1 MNKIPYFA
9 DLTSY
14 SHQIEPFTLIGV
26 KNVGWLD
33 VESTFP
39 LGDIPKT
46 TFLKLISL
54 AGGSGSFRPLV
65 EPVRELTCCQICGPL
80 ELRDS
85 TGKILPSAEL
95 WIPARETIYA
105 APIMIL
111 HFISV
116 HNYLPPAEFIAA
128 IDEVDEH
135 NPFVADEIYREQL
148 RLSDWGRLS
157 GEEKMDLAA
166 AYIKRTP
173 GAKPQEDIIKGTDLF
188 ND

>member
-9 DLTSY
+9 DLTGY

-39 LGDIPKT
+39 RGHIPKT
-46 TFLKLISL
+46 TFLKLKRL

-65 EPVRELTCCQICGPL
+65 EPVRELTCCQICGQL
-80 ELRDS
+80 ELLGS
-85 TGKILPSAEL
+85 AGNILPSAEL

-111 HFISV
+111 HFIGV

-128 IDEVDEH
+128 IDAVDEH
-135 NPFVADEIYREQL
+135 IPFVADEIYREQL
-148 RLSDWGRLS
+148 RLSDWGQLS

-166 AYIKRTP
+166 AYIKRTS
-173 GAKPQEDIIKGTDLF
+173 GAEPKENRKKG
-188 ND
+188 

>member
-1 MNKIPYFA
+1 MIMNKTPHFA

-39 LGDIPKT
+39 RGNIPQA
-46 TFLKLISL
+46 TFLKLRKL
-54 AGGSGSFRPLV
+54 AGGSGRFRPLV
-65 EPVRELTCCQICGPL
+65 EPIRESTCCQICGQL
-80 ELRDS
+80 ELLDS
-85 TGKILPSAEL
+85 SGKVLPSAEL

-111 HFISV
+111 HFIDA
-116 HNYLPPAEFIAA
+116 HNYLPPKEFIAA
-128 IDEVDEH
+128 IDGVDE
-135 NPFVADEIYREQL
+135 NIPYVADEIYKEQL

-157 GEEKMDLAA
+157 GKEKIDLAA
-166 AYIKRTP
+166 AYIKLTS
-173 GAKPQEDIIKGTDLF
+173 GAEPKE
-188 ND
+188 N